1 MTRKTWYSLHKW
13 LAVGVGIFILTWTIS
28 GIVMVLPSRW
38 FGTPEPEEA
47 LVIPKYRNASVSPAQ
62 AVVALEKELNLSVD
76 LSEITMRQVLDRVVY
91 EISYPDG
98 GAHLI
103 DATSGELFRITP
115 EVAEQIARRNH
126 GGQAQ
131 IFSLERLNEHNLIYP
146 FGPLPVYQVVF
157 EDDRSAYYYVRV
169 RNGAVERSTGLTR
182 LRNLITSL
190 HTFEPVKLISNR
202 DTLRKGLLVI
212 TGLIAVGV
220 GITGYVIFITPILNR
235 RRWAARSEN

>member
-1 MTRKTWYSLHKW
+1 MTRKTWYALHKW

-28 GIVMVLPSRW
+28 GIVMVLPAHW
-38 FGTPEPEEA
+38 FGSSEPEEA
-47 LVIPKYRNASVSPAQ
+47 LVIPKYRNASISPAQ
-62 AVVALEKELNLSVD
+62 AVVALESELDQPVD
-76 LSEITMRQVLDRVVY
+76 LSQITLKQVLDRVVY
-91 EISYPDG
+91 EIAYPDG

-115 EVAEQIARRNH
+115 EVAEQIARREH
-126 GGQAQ
+126 GGEGKV
-131 IFSLERLNEHNLIYP
+131 FGLERLNEHNLIYP

-157 EDDRSAYYYVRV
+157 ENDRSAYYYVRV

-190 HTFEPVKLISNR
+190 HTFEPIKLISTR
-202 DTLRKGLLVI
+202 DTLRKGLLVM
-212 TGLIAVGV
+212 TALVAVGV
-220 GITGYVIFITPILNR
+220 SITGYIIFITPILNR